1 MILFLKILGGLAAVA
16 LGMYLGTGRY
26 AQTQDEISARLGTGR
41 RRNAKRH
48 FMWLNYLKV
57 GKRGSDR
64 RREDRSR
71 RFRTVVARDPQ
82 ENDPKDDS

>member
-1 MILFLKILGGLAAVA
+1 MA

-26 AQTQDEISARLGTGR
+26 SQTEDEISARLGTGR

-48 FMWLNYLKV
+48 FMWLNYLRV

-64 RREDRSR
+64 RREGRR
-71 RFRTVVARDPQ
+71 RFRTAIAQDPHAK
-82 ENDPKDDS
+82 DAKDDS

>member
-26 AQTQDEISARLGTGR
+26 SQTHDEISARLGTGR
-41 RRNAKRH
+41 RRKAKRH

-64 RREDRSR
+64 RRGRQ
-71 RFRTVVARDPQ
+71 RFRTAVAQDPH
-82 ENDPKDDS
+82 EKDSKDDS